1 MAEKRDLYEVLGL
14 KKDASIDD
22 IKKAF
27 RKKAMQYHPDKNPG
41 DKVAKETVYDKIMRL
56 VTSDAS
62 CRIKLSD
69 SSGLCPKIDSTSS

>member
-1 MAEKRDLYEVLGL
+1 MDEKPNNR
-14 KKDASIDD
+14 IT
-22 IKKAF
+22 
-27 RKKAMQYHPDKNPG
+27 RKTIGGTVY
-41 DKVAKETVYDKIMRL
+41 VVESLVSETAKETVYDKIMRL

>member
-1 MAEKRDLYEVLGL
+1 MD
-14 KKDASIDD
+14 
-22 IKKAF
+22 
-27 RKKAMQYHPDKNPG
+27 RKPNSRITRKIIGGTGYVVESLVSDT
-41 DKVAKETVYDKIMRL
+41 AKETVYDKVMRL